1 MLYPRWSYPSPNPS
15 EAVLHNSEES
25 YAAAV
30 KAGHKDTYAP
40 EAWAN
45 PVDEKEGDPPADE
58 KAELRAKLKAASIPY
73 GPNSGVEKLRELVAT
88 IPE

>member
-1 MLYPRWSYPSPNPS
+1 MAFARWSYPSSNPS
-15 EAVLHNSEES
+15 EAVLHDSEES

-45 PVDEKEGDPPADE
+45 PADEKENDPPADE
-58 KAELRAKLKAASIPY
+58 KAELRAKLKAAGIPY
-73 GPNSGVEKLRELVAT
+73 GPNTGIEKLRELVVT